1 MQFVEHLADNPDRYS
16 TVAIDI
22 IPIVNPWGWVHDI
35 RYNRDGLDINRDFS
49 TFYSQ
54 EAKII
59 TGVVQDKQYDLTV
72 DLHED
77 RSARGFYLYQY
88 GAEDKTISQAVV
100 ETIKKLGYPLEDKV
114 SMVILKT
121 ENGIIDAPMLGLWY
135 MRFTG
140 QLALAHYYRLNNTRR
155 AYTIETPTSLPMVDR
170 LTMQRTALDILISAN
185 TPES

>member
-1 MQFVEHLADNPDRYS
+1 MDDNPDRYS
-16 TVAIDI
+16 TAAIDI
-22 IPIVNPWGWVHDI
+22 ISIVNPWGWIHDI

-59 TGVVQDKQYDLTV
+59 TGFVQDKQYDLML

-77 RSARGFYLYQY
+77 HSARGFYIYQY
-88 GAEDKTISQAVV
+88 GAEDKTISRVVV

-114 SMVILKT
+114 SMVILKA
-121 ENGIIDAPMLGLWY
+121 ENGIIDAPILGLWY

-155 AYTIETPTSLPMVDR
+155 AYTIETPTSLPTADR
-170 LTMQRTALDILISAN
+170 LTMQRTAVEVLISLK